1 MAAAAARR
9 KEQRGK
15 RQPPTL
21 LPPLPMDR
29 PARSPAATVPLH
41 SSPLTDRR
49 RAREAGFVNHG
60 SGGGRADWPSNNQHN
75 NHASP
80 PARLP
85 LLPTLCPL
93 RPRPTD
99 YSFTIF
105 TFDSPAARPGS
116 LAHLRRTITTTLERL
131 AGPARWSSGWSV
143 GSLGWFA
150 VARAGRGLAAGN
162 GRRAGAAP

>member
-1 MAAAAARR
+1 
-9 KEQRGK
+9 
-15 RQPPTL
+15 
-21 LPPLPMDR
+21 MDR
-29 PARSPAATVPLH
+29 PARPLPQSH

-49 RAREAGFVNHG
+49 RAREAGCVNHG
-60 SGGGRADWPSNNQHN
+60 GGGGRADWPSNNQHN

-93 RPRPTD
+93 WRPRPTD

-116 LAHLRRTITTTLERL
+116 LAHLRRTITATLERL
-131 AGPARWSSGWSV
+131 AGPSRWSSGWFTGLV
-143 GSLGWFA
+143 RGCPGWPLA
-150 VARAGRGLAAGN
+150 TAAGRGQPPRLSTDAWLASV
-162 GRRAGAAP
+162 